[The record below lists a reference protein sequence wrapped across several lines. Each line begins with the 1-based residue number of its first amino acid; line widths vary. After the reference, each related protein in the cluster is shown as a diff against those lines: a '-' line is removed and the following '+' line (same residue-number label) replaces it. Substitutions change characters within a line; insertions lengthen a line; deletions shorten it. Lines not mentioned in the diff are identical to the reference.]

1 MSSAT
6 NCTNIIGIK
15 MNANKMLI
23 KKLLSSE
30 LTALIVA
37 LICCYLIADFVAQII
52 CEKIEARHTKTQE
65 NLLKDLNYR
74 DAELQAL
81 LKENLELTKE
91 LEYFKKEPKE
101 PKEIKEELTLNKEII
116 QCDKCYNEY
125 AAENIQTSYIIQNI
139 RQQYCY
145 ECFHRVTEK
154 ISKQH
159 HLKKSKSDS
168 QFRYI

>member
-23 KKLLSSE
+23 RKILSNE

-52 CEKIEARHTKTQE
+52 CEKIEAKHSKTE
-65 NLLKDLNYR
+65 DKLLKDLNYR
-74 DAELQAL
+74 DTELQAL
-81 LKENLELTKE
+81 LKENLELTRE
-91 LEYFKKEPKE
+91 LEYFKKIKKE
-101 PKEIKEELTLNKEII
+101 ANPRVNKKII

-125 AAENIQTSYIIQNI
+125 AAESIQTSYIIQRI
-139 RQQYCY
+139 RQRYCG

-154 ISKQH
+154 MSKQH

-168 QFRYI
+168 QFRYIN